1 MALTPGYGETPLFH
15 DELSALRPGVA
26 AMLGDPIT
34 KAAVYDFEQGI
45 QDTLAAEFLPAVA
58 DGSLPLEELL
68 SDHFVRDLHARMYEE
83 LWNWGG
89 QLRRLELNIGV
100 APEQIAVA
108 LRTSL
113 DDIAFRWTHTDDW
126 TPRQLGIAVH
136 AEVVR
141 IHPFV
146 DGNGRSTR
154 FLADLVFAAAQE
166 PTVAQYNWD
175 IDKGRYI
182 DLLRAYD
189 RHRNVDEL
197 AAFVGVEPT

>member
-1 MALTPGYGETPLFH
+1 
-15 DELSALRPGVA
+15 
-26 AMLGDPIT
+26 MLGNPIT

-45 QDTLAAEFLPAVA
+45 QDTLAAEFLPAVV
-58 DGSLPLEELL
+58 DGSLPLDELL

-100 APEQIAVA
+100 APEQIAVD
-108 LRTSL
+108 LRTGL